1 MMNLASIGD
10 IILCRG
16 GRDREVVVMNGNQKM
31 SFIEHLEE
39 LRRRLIVCLV
49 AVGAGFV
56 ISYIFKERLFTI
68 LTRPLVTALPPGGK
82 MIFTGLPEA
91 FLCYIKVA
99 IFSGI
104 MLAVPV
110 ILHQMWRFVAPGLYS
125 RERHFMLP
133 LMVLSC
139 LFFACGVLFGFF
151 VVFPFAFKYL
161 MSFGSDIIRPLPSMS
176 QYLSLSTALL
186 LAFGFSFELPV
197 VLTMLAHVGLISVR
211 FLERNRK
218 YALLLAFVA
227 GAVLTPT
234 PDAINQSL
242 LAVPLL
248 ALYEISIW
256 GARVFGRKPEKKTL
270 AEAVPHP

>member
-1 MMNLASIGD
+1 M
-10 IILCRG
+10 
-16 GRDREVVVMNGNQKM
+16 MNGNQKM

-39 LRRRLIVCLV
+39 LRRRLIICLV

-56 ISYIFKERLFTI
+56 ISYMFKEKLFRI
-68 LTRPLVTALPPGGK
+68 LAQPLVAAMPPGER

-99 IFSGI
+99 ILSGI
-104 MLAVPV
+104 ILAVPV
-110 ILHQMWRFVAPGLYS
+110 IMDQMWRFVAPGLYS

-133 LMVLSC
+133 LVVLSC
-139 LFFACGVLFGFF
+139 LFFACGVLFGYF

-161 MSFGSDIIRPLPSMS
+161 MSFGSDIVRPLPSMS

-218 YALLLAFVA
+218 YAILLAFVA
-227 GAVLTPT
+227 GAILTPT
-234 PDAINQSL
+234 PDAINQLL
-242 LAVPLL
+242 LAGPLL

-256 GARVFGRKPEKKTL
+256 GARVFGKKPEKKTL
-270 AEAVPHP
+270 AEAAHHP